1 VEGSVR
7 YFRSEDIHDPTEE
20 LAGAE
25 AKLAGDYVAAH
36 YEGGRA
42 VRANIVRG
50 GTVKQVIYYERP
62 ASEAELLRH
71 HLEAYGAVPYRSVRP
86 LASPAGTVEI
96 YSFAADGTL
105 KEIDQETRDAS
116 GGITREVRMRP
127 SREPIGIIE
136 YAYSPTG
143 ALASVRELNPDG
155 SLVHEERLIP

>member
-1 VEGSVR
+1 VEGTVR
-7 YFRSEDIHDPTEE
+7 YFRSEDIHDPGEE

-42 VRANIVRG
+42 VRSDIVRG
-50 GTVKQVIYYERP
+50 GGVKRVIYYERP

-71 HLEAYGAVPYRSVRP
+71 HLEVYGAVPYRSVRP

-105 KEIDQETRDAS
+105 KEIDQETRDAT
-116 GGITREVRMRP
+116 GEITREVRMKP

-136 YAYSPTG
+136 YEYAPSG
-143 ALASVRELNPDG
+143 ELATVRELNPDG
-155 SLVHEERLIP
+155 SVVHIERLIP